1 VTAHLR
7 RADASHCGNFAERAR
22 PDDHTTT
29 FTGAPDTNAS
39 MLSMS

>member
-1 VTAHLR
+1 MDPGVPYAVAATATS
-7 RADASHCGNFAERAR
+7 AKPAVA
-22 PDDHTTT
+22 DHTTT